1 MSADGGG
8 QTRGGLRAC
17 PVNRLGQADAEVEA
31 LALDAHNPQ
40 LGWQGADHP
49 SQFYRVG
56 EAEQVAAAESRSL
69 IVEFAEP
76 RRVDLVD
83 GP

>member
-1 MSADGGG
+1 MGADGVG
-8 QTRGGLRAC
+8 QIRGGLRAC
-17 PVNRLGQADAEVEA
+17 PVDRLGQPDSEVEA
-31 LALDAHNPQ
+31 LTLDAHNPQ

-49 SQFYRVG
+49 SQCYRVG

-69 IVEFAEP
+69 IVEFSEP